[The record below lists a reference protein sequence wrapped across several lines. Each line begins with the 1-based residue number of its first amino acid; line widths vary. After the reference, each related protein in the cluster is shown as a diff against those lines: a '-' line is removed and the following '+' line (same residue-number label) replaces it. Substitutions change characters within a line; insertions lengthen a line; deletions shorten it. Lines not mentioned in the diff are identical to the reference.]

1 MLEKTKW
8 NLRGAVEVY
17 SLSAGTGPAAP
28 VSVSEYTLLSHPH
41 PYNIQSYTGPC
52 QDQSLLGTHSK
63 VSLTSQA
70 LGRTIVQCCLL
81 AA

>member
-1 MLEKTKW
+1 M
-8 NLRGAVEVY
+8 RGAVEVY

-28 VSVSEYTLLSHPH
+28 VSVSGYTLLSHPH
-41 PYNIQSYTGPC
+41 PGSTQSYTGPR
-52 QDQSLLGTHSK
+52 QDQCSLGARSK

-70 LGRTIVQCCLL
+70 LGRTIVQCRLL